1 MESVEDRPDD
11 ETVWSSPSHSPWKSP
26 SAVISHITTAL
37 RRGPIMM
44 TFQLC
49 IADDTYALQ
58 QRMISDTPAK
68 KAEPF
73 QSGKCTELSS
83 GFKSRSRNAGFSWMS
98 KNRSLAQQCNR
109 TTWRNIVSTENLRII
124 DAIRLHGRY
133 AYELCF
139 VPFPTERQ

>member
-44 TFQLC
+44 RFQLC

-83 GFKSRSRNAGFSWMS
+83 GFKSCSRNAGFSWMS
-98 KNRSLAQQCNR
+98 KNRSLGP
-109 TTWRNIVSTENLRII
+109 TTQSDKVEE
-124 DAIRLHGRY
+124 Y
-133 AYELCF
+133 CF
-139 VPFPTERQ
+139 D

>member
-58 QRMISDTPAK
+58 QQMISDTLQRKPNPSCLASAPSFRPVSRAV
-68 KAEPF
+68 AEM
-73 QSGKCTELSS
+73 QVS
-83 GFKSRSRNAGFSWMS
+83 AGCP
-98 KNRSLAQQCNR
+98 K
-109 TTWRNIVSTENLRII
+109 I
-124 DAIRLHGRY
+124 
-133 AYELCF
+133 
-139 VPFPTERQ
+139 